1 MTALPGVPTRIS
13 ASNSPQIQGN
23 APEANTA
30 NRFYSHGMFNRLN
43 LPVSESRDAI
53 ASDCNFGEECK
64 CCAAASRARQESLFD
79 FLPKWNSPLT
89 PGIQL
94 ANISHNS
101 DGTNLNVD
109 LSSDWARMFEQLPP
123 IGSALVMTRNNG
135 AILGRRMVYPTLMT
149 TSGGAK
155 AASCE
160 GGLFI
165 EFRNLAKARAIHL
178 RRQTGH
184 VFGVEFSDHAGKV
197 IHRFTLTPASEMD
210 EFFAW
215 VRLHQLCSAHR
226 AAPVLE
232 EEVQAWHRERAFHWR
247 ECDGTT
253 LTSIIATSVDQA
265 VPLRATVRSSAVTQ
279 RADIKPHSLQPSD
292 DWWFLS
298 DDEAGLHFN
307 PALFVQITME
317 QHVAEHG
324 ERRAVLRA
332 VTEDGASALL
342 LEAAGR
348 ASEGAWRNV
357 LETAA

>member
-1 MTALPGVPTRIS
+1 MTGLTGRSIG
-13 ASNSPQIQGN
+13 SNFPQIQGN
-23 APEANTA
+23 APEADKEGLI
-30 NRFYSHGMFNRLN
+30 YGHGMFNRLN
-43 LPVSESRDAI
+43 LPASEPHDAI
-53 ASDCNFGEECK
+53 ANDCNFGEECK
-64 CCAAASRARQESLFD
+64 CCAAAGRARQESLFD
-79 FLPKWNSPLT
+79 FLPRWNSPLT

-94 ANISHNS
+94 ANISYNS

-109 LSSDWARMFEQLPP
+109 LSSDWSRMFEQLPP

-149 TSGGAK
+149 TSSGAK

-165 EFRNLAKARAIHL
+165 EFRNLEKARAIHL
-178 RRQTGH
+178 RWQTGH

-197 IHRFTLTPASEMD
+197 IHRFTLTPSSEMD

-232 EEVQAWHRERAFHWR
+232 EEVQAWHRELAFHWR

-279 RADIKPHSLQPSD
+279 RADIKPQSLQPSD

-307 PALFVQITME
+307 PELFVQITLE

-332 VTEDGASALL
+332 ITGDGSSALL

-357 LETAA
+357 LDTAV